1 MADVPRAGFFARK
14 WRRLI
19 QYYGPARMKREQWD
33 REFKQGRWDYLT
45 DTADDPLY
53 PIVEKYASGGSLLDL
68 GCGSGNTPNEMT
80 EGSYERYVG
89 VDLSEEAV
97 EMARKRTKEK
107 GRAHNTGFT
116 PSDISTYVPDAKY
129 SVILF
134 RESTY
139 YMPLSALKKTMDR
152 YAEFLEEGGVFIV
165 RMSDRMKAAPKIWG
179 ILEENFRI
187 IEKHH
192 FESIPATILVFR

>member
-33 REFKQGRWDYLT
+33 REFKQGRWNYLT
-45 DTADDPLY
+45 NTADDPLY
-53 PIVEKYASGGSLLDL
+53 PILEKYARGGSLLDL
-68 GCGSGNTPNEMT
+68 GCGLGNTPNEMPD
-80 EGSYERYVG
+80 GAYKRYMG
-89 VDLSEEAV
+89 IDISEEAV
-97 EMARKRTKEK
+97 EMARRRTEEN
-107 GRAHNTGFT
+107 GRAHNTRFA
-116 PSDISTYVPDAKY
+116 PSDISGYIPGAKY

-139 YMPLSALKKTMDR
+139 YMPISTLKKTMDR
-152 YAEFLEEGGVFIV
+152 YAEFLEEDGVFIV
-165 RMSDRMKAAPKIWG
+165 RMSDRMKSAPKIWA
-179 ILEENFRI
+179 ILGENFRI

>member
-1 MADVPRAGFFARK
+1 MADVPGAGFFARK

-45 DTADDPLY
+45 DTANDRLY
-53 PIVEKYASGGSLLDL
+53 PILEKYARGGSLLDL
-68 GCGSGNTPNEMT
+68 GCGLGNTPNEMAK
-80 EGSYERYVG
+80 GSYERYMG
-89 VDLSEEAV
+89 VDISEEAV
-97 EMARKRTKEK
+97 EMARKRTEEN
-107 GRAHNTGFT
+107 GRADNTSFAQGDV
-116 PSDISTYVPDAKY
+116 SAYVPDAKY
-129 SVILF
+129 KVILF

-139 YMPLSALKKTMDR
+139 YMPLSSLKKTMER
-152 YAEFLEEGGVFIV
+152 YADFLEERGVFIV
-165 RMSDRMKAAPKIWG
+165 RMSDRMKSAPKIWG

-187 IEKHH
+187 VEKHR